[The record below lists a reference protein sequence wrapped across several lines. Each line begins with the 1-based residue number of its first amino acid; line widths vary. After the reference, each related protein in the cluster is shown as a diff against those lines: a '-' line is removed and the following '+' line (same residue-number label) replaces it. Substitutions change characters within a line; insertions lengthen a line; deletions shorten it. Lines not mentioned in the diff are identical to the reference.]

1 MALSYINYPADG
13 STTQFDITFGYLRRT
28 HVFVFV
34 DNSLVGFKWISST
47 RIEISPAPPLE
58 AEVRIQRLTDKV
70 NRITD
75 FADGQTLL
83 AGDLDAATLQNFYLA
98 QEMLDG
104 ITDGVLQG
112 DVVLNQPLVGGEPL
126 TIQEVQSILNEA
138 ARNSPVVQQLL
149 GDVSGNTQSILTET
163 QDRLASVTA
172 ETQARIAAIAAEAQ
186 SRQDALSAEA
196 QARLDALNALQA
208 QIDAD
213 VASLAVTSA
222 ALTQEIADRI
232 SAVDGVAAGL
242 SQEVTDRISAVD
254 GVAAGLSQEITD
266 RATAVQANA
275 DALAQ
280 EALDRQGGD
289 QALDTRIDAVVATVD
304 GNSAL
309 IASEQT
315 ARISGDNALASQ
327 ISVVQAATDG
337 NAAQIAAEQTAR
349 INADTS
355 FATSLTALTTRMG
368 DAEAE
373 LISVN
378 EAVSTETSARV
389 TAINGLQTSLNANSA
404 LIASNSTAISD
415 ETSARASAVAA
426 LQALVDDNASAITTE
441 QSVRASADSAFTLQ
455 MSALTARVGDN
466 EAGLVSVNEAVA
478 TESSARATA
487 ISGLQTQIDG
497 NFASIAANATAISD
511 ETGARVSAISA
522 IQTQVDDNE
531 AAITAEAMARSGA
544 DSAFTLSLNALTAR
558 VGDNEADI
566 ITVNEAVSTESSARA
581 SAISGLQTQVD
592 DANVL
597 IASNQTAISDE
608 ASARASDFNA
618 LSAEITRVEETQSA
632 FSKPLTSTAD
642 LHSVGASVTVEDGAG
657 VFGQE
662 GMVTVREAAAVGYD
676 TTAQTNGASVVIP
689 TNIALQFSARRV
701 RIAVLAKASSVQPA
715 ADFVVA
721 YSTSD
726 TGNSGA
732 MYSALTYSWAWH
744 TFYYQVPA
752 ASAGGTDFLGIFSTG
767 SDGDGV
773 DVARVMID
781 VAATAGDIP
790 EIAQNTAAITS
801 EQTARASADSAIA
814 SDVSALTTRMGDAE
828 ADIVSNQTAISNE
841 TSARASAV
849 SGLQTQI
856 NGNAAAITSEQ
867 TARSTA
873 DSSLASDISG
883 LTARVEDAEA
893 GVISNS
899 TAISDEETARA
910 ASIDLLYARFSG
922 TRQDMLG
929 ADRRMSSGLDG
940 LPQDVGNLNSTW
952 YEEETA
958 DGPKVT
964 IPVSSAQLSL
974 KETIRPVAGHTYR
987 CSVRWRWS
995 GTTAPSTTIKLG
1007 FRAMDAT
1014 DATYVVNRW
1023 EDVSVPAEN
1032 VWATHVFEYTAAGSM
1047 EDEIWRLF
1055 FYFGG
1060 GDRDCEREV
1069 VQLYVEDVTDGVER
1083 EEAVEALVASEA
1095 SARSTAD
1102 TAIASDVSGL
1112 TTRMGDAEADIV
1124 SNAQAVSDEEGAR
1137 VSAFE
1142 ALTARME
1149 DTQGSIVPSEFS
1161 TLDYWTTNYTAM
1173 DQPSVTPNMSLVTDD
1188 PDFGTCAEMD
1198 IYNRA
1203 IVNRTAVRLV
1213 PGRVYEVE
1221 MTAKAVSGDNRFNF
1235 HFNTF
1240 DADKVNVINNQQLSF
1255 KVPESGSNS
1264 TQLLASDGVV
1274 TNTLR
1279 FRTPGSPTAGNDVK
1293 EVWLSGDQVWL
1304 LAGWRSNAG
1313 ETTAS
1318 TVRIGSFKI
1327 KDVTDTVAAE
1337 ASVISEASVRASAD
1351 SAIASDVSGLTTR
1364 MGDAEADILSNSTAI
1379 SDEEGARAS
1388 QFNSLSAGMTGSG
1401 NLLANASFNLDTG
1414 SGAVRAPDG
1423 WAIWGSLTLT
1433 NAAVRTDVWALAN
1446 TEDATWYLRTADYTQ
1461 TSLFKEMA
1469 SDPHPCQSGERIIAS
1484 ALTGAHR
1491 ADLRAYVFFYDAS
1504 GVWLGTGSSP
1514 TIVSNNTE
1522 KPGGALLSS
1531 WVRVSSA
1538 VTAPANAAYCRAV
1551 FRMVPSG
1558 VSPDAYM
1565 FITRPMLEKAAYT
1578 GQTLPSPWVPGDGD
1592 KAASA
1597 HVASEASAR
1606 VSADSAIAS
1615 DISGLTTRVGDAEAS
1630 LTTVQSVAA
1639 DAQGRAQAIYGLRT
1653 NVNGHVVGFGLSND
1667 GATGE
1672 FAVLADKFLI
1682 VDPSNGS
1689 TVASPFSVIGGTT
1702 YITNARVGAAQI
1714 DSLSVNQL
1722 TAGSLNV
1729 NLTLDGV
1736 MDIGQGKI
1744 TFDNGVYMKVQGV
1757 AFGANNDLIEWYGPK
1772 MAIVACTKA
1781 NAIMYADTTGN
1792 YHLGGGVTAEWA
1804 SIQNVSVQTLDLAA
1818 GSVGAS
1824 TVLDTVATFD
1834 LYTGANANPVNA
1846 TEFNTWTD
1854 TLPEVPIKV
1863 GDQLVVDF
1871 SYDIE
1876 CQFNAFEFFNFLD
1889 TVSVRYHFANG
1900 STTVA
1905 YPGDWVKKRFFACA
1919 SNGAIPSIS
1928 GAPNYDVLES
1938 FQRKLVL
1945 TIPDAA
1951 PFNTAGA
1958 ELEGVEVILSVAPYA
1973 QPGQS
1978 RAIHGGTYTGSKITG
1993 HLKLRDI
2000 NAAATVFA
2008 AGPIATS

>member
-126 TIQEVQSILNEA
+126 TIQEVQGILNEA
-138 ARNSPVVQQLL
+138 ARNSPVVLQLL
-149 GDVSGNTQSILTET
+149 GDVSGNTQSIFTET
-163 QDRLASVTA
+163 QERLAAVTA

-213 VASLAVTSA
+213 VASLAATSA

-232 SAVDGVAAGL
+232 SAVGGV
-242 SQEVTDRISAVD
+242 T
-254 GVAAGLSQEITD
+254 AGLSQEITD
-266 RATAVQANA
+266 RAAAVQANA

-315 ARISGDNALASQ
+315 ARIFGDDALASQ

-337 NAAQIAAEQTAR
+337 NSAQIAAEQTAR

-368 DAEAE
+368 DAEAG

-389 TAINGLQTSLNANSA
+389 TAISGLQTSLNANSA

-426 LQALVDDNASAITTE
+426 LQAQVDGNASAITTE
-441 QSVRASADSAFTLQ
+441 QSVRASADSAFTL
-455 MSALTARVGDN
+455 S
-466 EAGLVSVNEAVA
+466 
-478 TESSARATA
+478 
-487 ISGLQTQIDG
+487 
-497 NFASIAANATAISD
+497 
-511 ETGARVSAISA
+511 
-522 IQTQVDDNE
+522 
-531 AAITAEAMARSGA
+531 
-544 DSAFTLSLNALTAR
+544 LSALTAR

-566 ITVNEAVSTESSARA
+566 ITVNEAVSTEASARA
-581 SAISGLQTQVD
+581 TAISGLQAQVNG
-592 DANVL
+592 ANAL
-597 IASNQTAISDE
+597 IAANQTAISDE
-608 ASARASDFNA
+608 AGARASETSQLFARANQGSSQTLTKITDAFDGFSSNIGRTVVAAASNVASIVTDADKGSVIEINSLGVGGVSIWMFERMPIRPEGKYRASAWFKQITVQSPGTSVA
-618 LSAEITRVEETQSA
+618 LVNLEAMDASGAVVGNRRNFVSATT
-632 FSKPLTSTAD
+632 LTLADGWKEFVTAAYTGAD
-642 LHSVGASVTVEDGAG
+642 LTGTWPTAQFVSMSVTLC
-657 VFGQE
+657 
-662 GMVTVREAAAVGYD
+662 REASERMRVASMRLEDFGNLAAVEAD
-676 TTAQTNGASVVIP
+676 VEAQIVSEAS
-689 TNIALQFSARRV
+689 
-701 RIAVLAKASSVQPA
+701 
-715 ADFVVA
+715 
-721 YSTSD
+721 
-726 TGNSGA
+726 
-732 MYSALTYSWAWH
+732 
-744 TFYYQVPA
+744 
-752 ASAGGTDFLGIFSTG
+752 
-767 SDGDGV
+767 
-773 DVARVMID
+773 
-781 VAATAGDIP
+781 
-790 EIAQNTAAITS
+790 
-801 EQTARASADSAIA
+801 ARASADTAIA
-814 SDVSALTTRMGDAE
+814 SDVSGLTTRVGDAE
-828 ADIVSNQTAISNE
+828 AAIVSNQTAISNE

-867 TARSTA
+867 TARVNA
-873 DSSLASDISG
+873 DNVIASAVSG
-883 LTARVEDAEA
+883 LTA
-893 GVISNS
+893 
-899 TAISDEETARA
+899 
-910 ASIDLLYARFSG
+910 
-922 TRQDMLG
+922 
-929 ADRRMSSGLDG
+929 
-940 LPQDVGNLNSTW
+940 
-952 YEEETA
+952 
-958 DGPKVT
+958 
-964 IPVSSAQLSL
+964 
-974 KETIRPVAGHTYR
+974 
-987 CSVRWRWS
+987 
-995 GTTAPSTTIKLG
+995 
-1007 FRAMDAT
+1007 
-1014 DATYVVNRW
+1014 
-1023 EDVSVPAEN
+1023 
-1032 VWATHVFEYTAAGSM
+1032 
-1047 EDEIWRLF
+1047 
-1055 FYFGG
+1055 
-1060 GDRDCEREV
+1060 
-1069 VQLYVEDVTDGVER
+1069 
-1083 EEAVEALVASEA
+1083 
-1095 SARSTAD
+1095 
-1102 TAIASDVSGL
+1102 
-1112 TTRMGDAEADIV
+1112 RMGDAEAGIV
-1124 SNAQAVSDEEGAR
+1124 SVSEAVTDEESAR
-1137 VSAFE
+1137 TSQVN
-1142 ALTARME
+1142 ALTARMDKRAMADLADGIE
-1149 DTQGSIVPSEFS
+1149 AFTRSTTGAPGTGSPASRDWDEVSVAGVGTVFRLKAGSGFRELSSHSVVPAAGGRKYR
-1161 TLDYWTTNYTAM
+1161 LKARLRVIQDATNGG
-1173 DQPSVTPNMSLVTDD
+1173 
-1188 PDFGTCAEMD
+1188 GTSC
-1198 IYNRA
+1198 
-1203 IVNRTAVRLV
+1203 AVRFRALDENFNGLTYLAV
-1213 PGRVYEVE
+1213 WGGAHLTAADGWVDIESETTTYAGAAHLRMQLYVNWRSEKPVVGDAIYEVSE
-1221 MTAKAVSGDNRFNF
+1221 LQVEDVAYT
-1235 HFNTF
+1235 
-1240 DADKVNVINNQQLSF
+1240 DAR
-1255 KVPESGSNS
+1255 
-1264 TQLLASDGVV
+1264 VV
-1274 TNTLR
+1274 
-1279 FRTPGSPTAGNDVK
+1279 
-1293 EVWLSGDQVWL
+1293 
-1304 LAGWRSNAG
+1304 
-1313 ETTAS
+1313 
-1318 TVRIGSFKI
+1318 
-1327 KDVTDTVAAE
+1327 
-1337 ASVISEASVRASAD
+1337 SEASARASAD

-1364 MGDAEADILSNSTAI
+1364 MGDAEADVLSNATAI
-1379 SDEEGARAS
+1379 SDEEGARVADVSVLRAGLRGSGFDRFNFVSGFSDWVGYFTGNPEDTPSSPESQSWTLESSGAEGSYAS
-1388 QFNSLSAGMTGSG
+1388 IVPASAFRYLSPRPVYTWEQGKRFKLTVVARYNGTTGLNENALSALLRGLSGSYAATPQTVSGLEGAHFQFTETGTWHTFVREYVLPATTTSAFFRAG
-1401 NLLANASFNLDTG
+1401 IYTRGDWTSSNG
-1414 SGAVRAPDG
+1414 SVDVREMLFEEIG
-1423 WAIWGSLTLT
+1423 QVSREIE
-1433 NAAVRTDVWALAN
+1433 AAVV
-1446 TEDATWYLRTADYTQ
+1446 
-1461 TSLFKEMA
+1461 
-1469 SDPHPCQSGERIIAS
+1469 
-1484 ALTGAHR
+1484 
-1491 ADLRAYVFFYDAS
+1491 
-1504 GVWLGTGSSP
+1504 
-1514 TIVSNNTE
+1514 
-1522 KPGGALLSS
+1522 
-1531 WVRVSSA
+1531 
-1538 VTAPANAAYCRAV
+1538 
-1551 FRMVPSG
+1551 
-1558 VSPDAYM
+1558 
-1565 FITRPMLEKAAYT
+1565 
-1578 GQTLPSPWVPGDGD
+1578 
-1592 KAASA
+1592 
-1597 HVASEASAR
+1597 SEASAR
-1606 VSADSAIAS
+1606 ASADSAIAS
-1615 DISGLTTRVGDAEAS
+1615 DVSGLTTRMGAAEAGVISNAQAISDETSSRASEMTALTASMSPQALMYPSAGTWTNTASHHPQDTPDLTTVTEDADGAQVVDVAANTHAYPKQVFPIVPGRIYRVSVDVEPTGASGAVEIVAHSRVSNGSAVSPFWSHFNLGTITGRTRASATWGGPGTQGVERIWADSHGETSIRFGVKASSSSASPIRVYSVLVEDVTDGHSRQSAVEAQVVSEASARASADSAIASDVSGLTTRVGDAEADI
-1630 LTTVQSVAA
+1630 TTVQSVAA

-1672 FAVLADKFLI
+1672 FAILADKFLI

-1722 TAGSLNV
+1722 TAGSINV
-1729 NLTLDGV
+1729 DFTLDGV

-1772 MAIVACTKA
+1772 MTIVACTKA
-1781 NAIMYADTTGN
+1781 NAIMYADTAGN

-1804 SIQNVSVQTLDLAA
+1804 SIQNVSVGTLDLASGA
-1818 GSVGAS
+1818 VGAS

-1846 TEFNTWTD
+1846 SEFNTWTD

-1876 CQFNAFEFFNFLD
+1876 CQFNAFEFYNFLD
-1889 TVSVRYHFANG
+1889 TLSVRYHFANG

-1928 GAPNYDVLES
+1928 GAANYDVLES
-1938 FQRKLVL
+1938 FQRKLVM